1 MFNILLNFLKCFC
14 FYVNFRNQIQDE
26 SDLVKEACA
35 AIVGKLSCCLSGTF
49 SVQPPSADSAIKHAA
64 CDILCNGLTATS
76 AHEKTCSVQACVFKP
91 FLILLENKV
100 SSSVKLGRNLFYYVS
115 VRSPFLI
122 CIALGRWFCFVVG
135 FFFFS

>member
-1 MFNILLNFLKCFC
+1 MLNRLLNLLKWFC

-49 SVQPPSADSAIKHAA
+49 SIQPPSAASAIKHVS
-64 CDILCNGLTATS
+64 CDILCNSLIVTS

-100 SSSVKLGRNLFYYVS
+100 SSSVKLGK
-115 VRSPFLI
+115 I
-122 CIALGRWFCFVVG
+122 
-135 FFFFS
+135 

>member
-1 MFNILLNFLKCFC
+1 MTSRIAFDLLPASLLKLFLCYF
-14 FYVNFRNQIQDE
+14 
-26 SDLVKEACA
+26 ACTHSSHTSFGMS
-35 AIVGKLSCCLSGTF
+35 ISGTF
-49 SVQPPSADSAIKHAA
+49 CVQPPSADSAIKHAA